1 MKTQPNSTSARDA
14 SDAFGD
20 SYDRLSRLN
29 QYPPFSTS
37 MEKMEAFNDA
47 LNLAASTINKK
58 VATVLSGGAE
68 WGSPQFIKAFEGAFS
83 ALESEWQDDLDEATL
98 YMKRYGDDY
107 LTAQEQALSIDGR
120 KVSDPDVP
128 TL

>member
-1 MKTQPNSTSARDA
+1 MKTDSNKRDA
-14 SDAFGD
+14 SDIFGEA
-20 SYDRLSRLN
+20 YNRLSKLN

-47 LNLAASTINKK
+47 LNLAASTTNKK
-58 VATVLSGGAE
+58 VAATLSGGAE
-68 WGSPQFIKAFEGAFS
+68 WGSPQFSKAFEGAFS

-107 LTAQEQALSIDGR
+107 LTAQEEALALDGR
-120 KVSDPDVP
+120 KADDPDVP